1 MPAIVDV
8 LKEKLNVTTG
18 QTIAEVLKSGEISG
32 GGSGSGDGGSSADNV
47 FHINAKVTPTQS
59 GLNVEL
65 TDDNSNS
72 LDFNGIMSGIGT
84 DLNNLKHLV
93 ATCSFY
99 DSNNILRIFG
109 EIPLA
114 LTLTSSGI
122 TVITGSMLLTINASE
137 MTFGVL
143 SISMPQYGGAKF
155 YFRTVSTTDG
165 GY

>member
-72 LDFNGIMSGIGT
+72 IDFNGIMSGMGT
-84 DLNNLKHLV
+84 DQNNLKHLA

-99 DSNNILRIFG
+99 DSNNYLKILG

-114 LTLTSSGI
+114 F
-122 TVITGSMLLTINASE
+122 VITTAGNMTIKGSMLLTNGLNDI
-137 MTFGVL
+137 TFGIL
-143 SISMPQYGGAKF
+143 SISRPQYGGAQF

-165 GY
+165 GI